1 VIANPSV
8 VSTDKSDN
16 WSDQTVTTS
25 FTVGYKSTKTDKT
38 VWQTGWG
45 FELSASYTA
54 SCDIPFV
61 GGMSFT
67 ASTTVSYDGSE
78 GEEHT
83 VSEEQNIQET
93 KEFPCPPR
101 SRCLFKLITRKLD
114 NVDMP
119 FEATV
124 QRNTEV
130 RVMGNCNSNCS
141 NIEICN
147 NNVNYNGNH
156 PEVYLLQAI
165 HQ

>member
-1 VIANPSV
+1 
-8 VSTDKSDN
+8 
-16 WSDQTVTTS
+16 
-25 FTVGYKSTKTDKT
+25 
-38 VWQTGWG
+38 
-45 FELSASYTA
+45 
-54 SCDIPFV
+54 
-61 GGMSFT
+61 MSFT

-83 VSEEQNIQET
+83 VSEEQNFQET

-130 RVMGNCNSNCS
+130 RVMGNCNSNVAISVIIMLTITETTLKSIYCKLYINEEKTWLRS
-141 NIEICN
+141 CL
-147 NNVNYNGNH
+147 NV
-156 PEVYLLQAI
+156 
-165 HQ
+165 

>member
-1 VIANPSV
+1 MIANPSV

-16 WSDQTVTTS
+16 WSNQTITTTFS
-25 FTVGYKSTKTDKT
+25 VGYKSTKTDKT
-38 VWQTGWG
+38 VWQAAWG
-45 FELSASYTA
+45 FEFSASYTA

-83 VSEEQNIQET
+83 VSEEQSFQET
-93 KEFPCPPR
+93 KDFPCPPH

-119 FEATV
+119 FNATV

-130 RVMGNCNSNCS
+130 RVRVTVR
-141 NIEICN
+141 E
-147 NNVNYNGNH
+147 
-156 PEVYLLQAI
+156 
-165 HQ
+165 

>member
-1 VIANPSV
+1 
-8 VSTDKSDN
+8 
-16 WSDQTVTTS
+16 
-25 FTVGYKSTKTDKT
+25 
-38 VWQTGWG
+38 
-45 FELSASYTA
+45 LSASYTA

-67 ASTTVSYDGSE
+67 ASTTVSYDWSE

-101 SRCLFKLITRKLD
+101 SCCLFKLITRKLD

-165 HQ
+165 HQWGKNLTKVLCRSQISLHKRAFLNLFRKDLGCDKPAIFPP